1 MLSFQ
6 DRAALSAG
14 DKQLRRVIHSSV
26 TAITVHEVSDAKAV
40 MMGEWPQLALIKLRP
55 SAPIAVWRYIRLAQ
69 HSKFQLLASL
79 LFSTSRV
86 HPYES
91 KTALV
96 VTPAVQLNQHRSI
109 AAAFSLLQGP
119 KWQRFSHLL
128 ATVHSQ
134 AEDIMTH
141 MAQSDWPGFEQLD
154 FRHSTLSPTAFHQLG
169 KGSWSGLHT
178 LDLCDNPLSEAAI
191 AALVQGNWPMLTK
204 LALVPSPFIVA
215 AKMPGI
221 PTAAKWPSLASLN
234 LVRMKLNTACVHG
247 IALLH
252 DQLRELDL
260 SYTDIGAAAL
270 SQIASSPW
278 PHLQRLG
285 LAGNRLQANAIASLV
300 AAHMPTLTSLRLQR
314 NKLDA
319 AAARHLATGAWL
331 KLSALI
337 LDNNYLDN
345 AAMGLLAHGSWPSLQ
360 TLLLEG
366 NNIGAQGLQALM
378 AGQWPMLSCLT
389 LDAHVSAA
397 SGALLNLACCAPPC
411 GLLPHNFRTSRGVAG
426 VGDDV
431 VWPKLAEVRFTL
443 RSPQSLVS
451 WSSCLKFV
459 CCSTLACLG
468 MWLIKCQLHQELTR
482 LSVGCYVYLGANS
495 V

>member
-1 MLSFQ
+1 MS
-6 DRAALSAG
+6 
-14 DKQLRRVIHSSV
+14 
-26 TAITVHEVSDAKAV
+26 
-40 MMGEWPQLALIKLRP
+40 
-55 SAPIAVWRYIRLAQ
+55 YI
-69 HSKFQLLASL
+69 
-79 LFSTSRV
+79 
-86 HPYES
+86 
-91 KTALV
+91 
-96 VTPAVQLNQHRSI
+96 
-109 AAAFSLLQGP
+109 
-119 KWQRFSHLL
+119 
-128 ATVHSQ
+128 
-134 AEDIMTH
+134 
-141 MAQSDWPGFEQLD
+141 
-154 FRHSTLSPTAFHQLG
+154 
-169 KGSWSGLHT
+169 
-178 LDLCDNPLSEAAI
+178 
-191 AALVQGNWPMLTK
+191 
-204 LALVPSPFIVA
+204 
-215 AKMPGI
+215 
-221 PTAAKWPSLASLN
+221 
-234 LVRMKLNTACVHG
+234 
-247 IALLH
+247 
-252 DQLRELDL
+252 
-260 SYTDIGAAAL
+260 DIGAAAL

-278 PHLQRLG
+278 PHLQSLG

-300 AAHMPTLTSLRLQR
+300 AARMPESTSLRSQR

-331 KLSALI
+331 KLSDLM

-366 NNIGAQGLQALM
+366 NNIGAQGLKALM
-378 AGQWPMLSCLT
+378 ARQWPMLSCLT

-397 SGALLNLACCAPPC
+397 SGALLNLACSAPPC
-411 GLLPHNFRTSRGVAG
+411 GLLPDKFRTSRGVAEI
-426 VGDDV
+426 VFGDDI